1 MEIILFFIFSENLKY
16 YLVLLNSMENI
27 SLKLERN
34 FLNAIIKVMKKHN
47 YVTKTEFVREAV
59 RDKIR
64 MLEEREIVEDKNV
77 FNQILESEKNIKKG
91 RIKEFKY

>member
-1 MEIILFFIFSENLKY
+1 
-16 YLVLLNSMENI
+16 MENI

-34 FLNAIIKVMKKHN
+34 FLNAIMKVMKKHN
-47 YVTKTEFVREAV
+47 YMTKTEFIREAV

-64 MLEEREIVEDKNV
+64 KLEEKEIVEDKNV

>member
-1 MEIILFFIFSENLKY
+1 M
-16 YLVLLNSMENI
+16 

-34 FLNAIIKVMKKHN
+34 FLNAIVKVMKKHN

-77 FNQILESEKNIKKG
+77 FNQILKSEKNIKKG

>member
-1 MEIILFFIFSENLKY
+1 
-16 YLVLLNSMENI
+16 MENI

-34 FLNAIIKVMKKHN
+34 FLNAIIRVMKKHN

-64 MLEEREIVEDKNV
+64 MLEEREIVGDKNV